1 MSNIT
6 NFTKVKIKMKSME
19 PKFMSRILKLKDK
32 TRVKVRFN
40 DTDAMGIVHFKNYL
54 VYFDDGFVSFMNNL
68 LAPKRIEDTVHEGFV
83 FGVKKVDITYQ
94 GSVGFGDY
102 VIVETEITEIG
113 NSSVTFHHKIFRESD
128 NKLVASINC
137 KRLVMELRTN
147 KLVKVND
154 FFNEY
159 L

>member
-1 MSNIT
+1 MESKFIS
-6 NFTKVKIKMKSME
+6 KVLKI
-19 PKFMSRILKLKDK
+19 KDK

-68 LAPKRIEDTVHEGFV
+68 LAPKRIEDTVREGFV

-102 VIVETEITEIG
+102 VIVETQITEIG
-113 NSSVTFHHKIFRESD
+113 NSSIKFHHEIFRESD
-128 NKLVASINC
+128 NKLIASINC
-137 KRLVMELRTN
+137 IRLVMELRTN
-147 KLVKVND
+147 KLVKVYD
-154 FFNEY
+154 FFTKY